1 MFRSKI
7 ACKNSY
13 DTNPNSFFDFRF
25 FEANQYL
32 MNISATDILQ
42 SIPQRFRV
50 EKAEG
55 FNTIVHI
62 DLSGAN
68 AVAYTIE
75 ITEGKCLLQEGLHDK
90 PTCTVQ
96 SSTEDYVALETGAM
110 NPQMALMSGKV
121 KVSNI
126 AEMLQFTKCFRRFDA
141 TKDKSNVDAQSIHFN
156 QRPQLS
162 GPLKGVKI
170 LDFTRLLP
178 GPLATMFL
186 AQQGADVIK
195 IEDPDSPDYIRSF
208 EPQVNGAS
216 AFYFALNSNKRSLS
230 INYLSEEG
238 KAVIHQ
244 LVKDADV
251 LIEQY
256 RPGVMAKFRLDYETL
271 KAINPRL
278 IYVSVTG
285 YGNQSSLAKDAGHDL
300 NYIAHSGLPYISG
313 NTPTLPG
320 FQAADIAGG
329 TYMAMNAIT
338 IALYERE
345 KTGKGNFVNVA
356 MTDCVLPLM
365 ALPLALQQYKD
376 ELVNASNFEL
386 AGSIANYNIYECAD
400 GKYVALGS
408 LEPKFWNAFCEAV
421 DKQEWKGKI
430 LADTNTMEALKQEVD
445 ALFKSKSQQEWIT
458 FLQHTDCCITPV
470 NDLKEVLNDEY
481 LNEQKLFIENQHPA
495 MGNFKTLR
503 HPLKF
508 ESTNF
513 AQNWVAPE
521 LGEDTTTILK
531 QTGYNDDEIKI
542 LLQKGIIH

>member
-1 MFRSKI
+1 M
-7 ACKNSY
+7 
-13 DTNPNSFFDFRF
+13 T
-25 FEANQYL
+25 
-32 MNISATDILQ
+32 ISATDILQ
-42 SIPQRFRV
+42 SIPQRFRA

-55 FNTIVHI
+55 FNAIVHI

-75 ITEGKCLLQEGLHDK
+75 VAQGKCLLQEGLHGK
-90 PTCTVQ
+90 ASCIVQ
-96 SSTEDYVALETGAM
+96 CNTADYVALETGEL
-110 NPQMALMSGKV
+110 NPQLALMNGKV
-121 KVSNI
+121 NVSNI
-126 AEMLQFTKCFRRFDA
+126 AEMLQFGKCFRRFDA
-141 TKDKSNVDAQSIHFN
+141 TKDKPLNMDTQAISFN
-156 QRPQLS
+156 QRPPLS

-208 EPQVNGAS
+208 QPQVNGVS

-256 RPGVMAKFRLDYETL
+256 RPGVMAKFKLDYDTL

-285 YGNQSSLAKDAGHDL
+285 YGSHSSLANDAGHDL
-300 NYIAHSGLPYISG
+300 NYIAHCGLPYISG
-313 NTPTLPG
+313 SNPTLPG

-338 IALYERE
+338 TALYERE
-345 KTGKGNFVNVA
+345 KTNGKGSYVNIA

-365 ALPLALQQYKD
+365 ALPLAMQQFKD
-376 ELVNASNFEL
+376 ENVNASNFEL

-400 GKYVALGS
+400 GKFVALGA

-421 DKQEWKGKI
+421 DKQEWKEKI
-430 LADTNTMEALKQEVD
+430 LADVHAMQQLKQEVA
-445 ALFKSKSQQEWIT
+445 ALFKLKSQQEWIA
-458 FLQHTDCCITPV
+458 FLQNTDCCITPV
-470 NDLKEVLNDEY
+470 NDLKEVWSDEY
-481 LNEQKLFIENQHPA
+481 LNEQKLFIENQHPS

-521 LGEDTTTILK
+521 LGEDTATILK
-531 QTGYNDDEIKI
+531 QTGYNDDEIKQFYDKRI
-542 LLQKGIIH
+542 VG